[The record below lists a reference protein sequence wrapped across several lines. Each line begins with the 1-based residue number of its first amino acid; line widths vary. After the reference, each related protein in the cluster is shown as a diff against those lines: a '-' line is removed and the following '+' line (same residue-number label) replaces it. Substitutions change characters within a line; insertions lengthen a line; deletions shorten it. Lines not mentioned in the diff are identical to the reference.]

1 MTSWPVQD
9 AKANFD
15 RILEASLADGPQI
28 LTRRGDAVAVLVKA
42 TEWQQLRAMA
52 KPSLKDLLFSADA
65 RTESLVPARDAAHPR
80 RAARFLQTPLA

>member
-15 RILEASLADGPQI
+15 EIFEASLADGPQV
-28 LTRRGDAVAVLVKA
+28 LTRHGEAVAVLVNA
-42 TEWQQLRAMA
+42 TESQRLQATA
-52 KPSLKDLLFSADA
+52 KPSLKDLLLSADA

-80 RAARFLQTPLA
+80 RAARFLQTPPA